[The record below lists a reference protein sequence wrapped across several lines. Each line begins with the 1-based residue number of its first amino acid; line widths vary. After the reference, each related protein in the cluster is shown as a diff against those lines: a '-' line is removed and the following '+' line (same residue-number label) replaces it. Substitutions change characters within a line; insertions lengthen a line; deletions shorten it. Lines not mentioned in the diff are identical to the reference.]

1 MCRTQE
7 EPGFLNEKWMF
18 EDALPKYN
26 YVHLLKISCSYIKY
40 ISTTLMLNIDTI
52 YLICKSDLL
61 QIDFP

>member
-18 EDALPKYN
+18 EDALSKYN

-40 ISTTLMLNIDTI
+40 ISTELMTLN

-61 QIDFP
+61 QSDFT